1 MATVSSPHR
10 SILHAADEIH
20 LLYRL
25 PPLRNDNARNDNARN
40 DNARNDNARND
51 NARNDNARYDDLRI
65 DVCNRNE

>member
-25 PPLRNDNARNDNARN
+25 PPLRNDNARNDNAR
-40 DNARNDNARND
+40 
-51 NARNDNARYDDLRI
+51 YDDLRI

>member
-1 MATVSSPHR
+1 VATVSSPHR

-40 DNARNDNARND
+40 DNAR
-51 NARNDNARYDDLRI
+51 YDDLRI